1 MSFLAIDL
9 GTQSIRA
16 AVVDKKGQIKTLSQ
30 MSQEVDSPYPG
41 WAQQMPEMWW
51 KLTKE
56 VIKQAVQQYKKKSKI
71 DEIEGICTC
80 GQMHGPVGIDQNGN
94 ITTKWTQIW
103 MDKRSETICNMIRNN
118 YDETKLVKIS
128 GNPITTGWPGVKI
141 RWIKEN
147 QKEIYEAT
155 KYFLVPKDFINYK
168 LTGIAATDHSE
179 ASGTYLYD
187 VNEERYSKTMEQV
200 LNIDLKKFAPIHESY
215 DIIGTLKSDIAQ
227 ELGLPVELPV
237 IAGGGDFI
245 VSLLGIG
252 LVDSSTAVDM
262 TGTSTLLV
270 VYKDK
275 PIMDPAIQNLRH
287 VIGGWIPFTMLDCG
301 GLAIKWCKDMLNST
315 KNVNLSYEEI
325 IELANQAP
333 IGSEGLLFYPYL
345 LGERRKDNVS
355 ARGAFFNLSLTHQAK
370 HFCRSIME
378 GVALALSRDIACFKN
393 LGVDIKKVVCLGGA
407 TRNTFLYELKTN
419 VTNLPHYITDQPESS
434 LSGCGILTAYAL
446 GKIDNFEENM
456 VIHPSLIIEPEDYKV
471 LKYNKIQNEFNR
483 MYEHMLGYWDKKT

>member
-1 MSFLAIDL
+1 
-9 GTQSIRA
+9 
-16 AVVDKKGQIKTLSQ
+16 
-30 MSQEVDSPYPG
+30 
-41 WAQQMPEMWW
+41 
-51 KLTKE
+51 
-56 VIKQAVQQYKKKSKI
+56 
-71 DEIEGICTC
+71 
-80 GQMHGPVGIDQNGN
+80 
-94 ITTKWTQIW
+94 
-103 MDKRSETICNMIRNN
+103 
-118 YDETKLVKIS
+118 
-128 GNPITTGWPGVKI
+128 
-141 RWIKEN
+141 
-147 QKEIYEAT
+147 
-155 KYFLVPKDFINYK
+155 
-168 LTGIAATDHSE
+168 
-179 ASGTYLYD
+179 
-187 VNEERYSKTMEQV
+187 
-200 LNIDLKKFAPIHESY
+200 
-215 DIIGTLKSDIAQ
+215 
-227 ELGLPVELPV
+227 
-237 IAGGGDFI
+237 
-245 VSLLGIG
+245 
-252 LVDSSTAVDM
+252 
-262 TGTSTLLV
+262 
-270 VYKDK
+270 
-275 PIMDPAIQNLRH
+275 
-287 VIGGWIPFTMLDCG
+287 
-301 GLAIKWCKDMLNST
+301 MLNST